1 MIDDLPLNPIGLWAY
16 LVAVPLLVAG
26 VYAAVRWSIIG
37 VLCLVAFFGA
47 WLAFGLGCIGY
58 AIWHHIPAGNWFAA
72 VFLIVF
78 GCFMLAPLVQ
88 MVTHQAHKTPH

>member
-1 MIDDLPLNPIGLWAY
+1 MLDDLPLAPVELWAY
-16 LVAVPLLVAG
+16 VIAVPLLIVG

-37 VLCLVAFFGA
+37 VVCLALFFGA

-72 VFLIVF
+72 AFLIAF
-78 GCFMLAPLVQ
+78 GCFMLAPMVQ
-88 MVTHQAHKTPH
+88 MISHTLRKRR